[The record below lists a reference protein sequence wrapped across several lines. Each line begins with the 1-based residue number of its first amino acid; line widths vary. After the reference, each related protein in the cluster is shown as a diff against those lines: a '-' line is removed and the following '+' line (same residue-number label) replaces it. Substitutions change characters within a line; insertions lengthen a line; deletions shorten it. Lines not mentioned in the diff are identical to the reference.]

1 MGFHGR
7 RGGRRQCR
15 RTPATSWA
23 SGRERERAPGKKR
36 AQVGEGELY
45 GATRI
50 FIEKGRGER
59 DTEEGRET

>member
-1 MGFHGR
+1 VGE
-7 RGGRRQCR
+7 
-15 RTPATSWA
+15 W
-23 SGRERERAPGKKR
+23 ERERAPGKKR